1 MSRMQLTV
9 ERGRGSWWKGHAA
22 YCVKGKKSL
31 YERHAAYCM
40 EGIMVR
46 GRCSL
51 LCEGRENHGLRDI
64 QLTVGG
70 RKNYG
75 VRDMQLTVGR
85 SRGSWCEGHAA

>member
-1 MSRMQLTV
+1 MRGMQLTV

-31 YERHAAYCM
+31 CERHTVYCV

-51 LCEGRENHGLRDI
+51 LCEGEGGEARE
-64 QLTVGG
+64 
-70 RKNYG
+70 
-75 VRDMQLTVGR
+75 
-85 SRGSWCEGHAA
+85 SWCEGHAA